1 MDATLRARIAFAA
14 ARLDA
19 GGLVAFPT
27 ETVYGLGADASDAA
41 SVARIFDAKG
51 RPSEHPLIVHVPV
64 GIDPLQWATG
74 VPPLAQKLVD
84 AFWPGPLTLIL
95 RRRPGVGETAAGGQD
110 SIGLRCPSHPVAQA
124 LLMEYA
130 LIRTERDR
138 HSPIGIAAPSANRFG
153 HVSPTS
159 ASHVIDEF
167 GDRAA
172 IVADA
177 TIVVVDGG
185 ECPVGIESTIVD
197 CSRLAAVG
205 PVLLRPGSVTA
216 EMIAEVVG
224 AMPNLPDDAAPR
236 ASGTLLSHY
245 APRTPLRLVDAD
257 ALDAAPDDVVIW
269 THSATT
275 GGQRHE
281 APRDAATYAHRFYA
295 SLRALDAIG
304 AREIW
309 IERPPTSAEWAGIND
324 RLMRAAAGRS
334 SL

>member
-27 ETVYGLGADASDAA
+27 ETVYGLGADASEAS

-51 RPSEHPLIVHVPV
+51 RPHDHPLIVHVPV
-64 GIDPLQWATG
+64 GVDPLQWATG
-74 VPPLAQKLVD
+74 VPPLAQKLID

-95 RRRPGVGETAAGGQD
+95 RRRPGFGEAAAGGQD

-124 LLMEYA
+124 LLMDYA
-130 LIRTERDR
+130 ILRGERDR
-138 HSPIGIAAPSANRFG
+138 HAPIGIAAPSANRFG

-167 GDRAA
+167 GDRAS

-185 ECPVGIESTIVD
+185 ECPVGIESTIID

-216 EMIAEVVG
+216 AMLAEVIG
-224 AMPNLPDDAAPR
+224 AMPSLPDDAAPR
-236 ASGTLLSHY
+236 ASGTLASHY
-245 APRTPLRLVDAD
+245 APGTPLRLVDTDVLAQAAD
-257 ALDAAPDDVVIW
+257 DVALWGFAPTRAAPNRLV
-269 THSATT
+269 
-275 GGQRHE
+275 
-281 APRDAATYAHRFYA
+281 APRDPARYAHDLYA
-295 SLRALDAIG
+295 TLRTLDALG

-309 IERPPTSAEWAGIND
+309 IERPPQTAAWAGVND
-324 RLMRAAAGRS
+324 RLTRAAHQA
-334 SL
+334 